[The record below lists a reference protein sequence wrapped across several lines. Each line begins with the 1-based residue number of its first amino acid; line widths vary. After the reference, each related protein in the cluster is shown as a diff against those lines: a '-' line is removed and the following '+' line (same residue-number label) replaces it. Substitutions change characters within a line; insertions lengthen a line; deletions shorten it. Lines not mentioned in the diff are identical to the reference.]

1 MPLQKQ
7 ILSTHLFLFPF
18 RWDIVEPKKN
28 LKESSYDYRTRLFSS
43 DESNSFE
50 KLLLSAQSSWK
61 HKPFST
67 QNNHLDYNQYH
78 YFYEFVRSAM
88 FDNSL
93 TKNKENPALRTYHFE
108 EDKNLRFEIEI
119 NVGSEE
125 VEKLV
130 AYNLK
135 IDSIQLNAYDVGVG
149 ILSFHMSTD
158 SVTFERKQNFDSKDV
173 LLINDFGRR
182 LYPQF
187 LGDNFN
193 IKNTQAAFLA
203 KRITILSKDEILIH
217 EDFTNF
223 NNQTTDFLPAH
234 IIKILGKK
242 HFTNI
247 LDESKIPENPQIK
260 IQPLIDDRMFVLS
273 SLADNCESENI
284 KRYSTDE
291 DTKYSHE
298 FDFWQKFV
306 FVDGKM
312 PSAPDFSFAKNIL
325 TKATYTRWLP
335 YSTLFGISRYSFV
348 ILCSTGDFH
357 DNALKPHLQTIYF
370 EMVQLALLQRA
381 SILRFS
387 SEITRI
393 SHEID
398 IYEKRNSDFSK
409 ISKDVRFIY
418 KNYIQ
423 FRNQFHFREVTAQEQ
438 GIELYDMIQNTMRI
452 ETHIKEL
459 DAEIDEL
466 HRYVKLVNDEN
477 TSTLQETETQNIN
490 RLTKMAGAFGVVSIV
505 ISYFSFGLITFPKI
519 DLSKKYTIL
528 IFIVVLLTLVFTSFY
543 FFLPKGKNWKEHL
556 KVYQFL
562 SDFNVKK
569 IVLII
574 VICMG
579 IGLLGFPLFC
589 PKPSETKTPP
599 NIDSLMKANNS
610 IFINKIDT
618 LNSEM
623 KQIKK
628 LVTKS
633 QQDTTKR

>member
-28 LKESSYDYRTRLFSS
+28 LKESSYDDRTRLFSS

-61 HKPFST
+61 HKPFTT
-67 QNNHLDYNQYH
+67 QNSHIDYNQYH
-78 YFYEFVRSAM
+78 YFYEFVRPAL

-93 TKNKENPALRTYHFE
+93 IKNKENPILRTYHFE
-108 EDKNLRFEIEI
+108 EEKNLRFEIEI

-130 AYNLK
+130 THNLK

-158 SVTFERKQNFDSKDV
+158 SVTFERKQNFGSKDV

-187 LGDNFN
+187 LGNNFN

-234 IIKILGKK
+234 IIEILGKK

-247 LDESKIPENPQIK
+247 LDENKIPENPQIK

-273 SLADNCESENI
+273 ILADNSEIRNI
-284 KRYSTDE
+284 KNYSNN
-291 DTKYSHE
+291 KAYLYSHK

-306 FVDGKM
+306 FVDGKS
-312 PSAPDFSFAKNIL
+312 PSSPDFHFAKEIL
-325 TKATYTRWLP
+325 SKATYTRWLP

-348 ILCSTGDFH
+348 MLCSTGEFYDEI
-357 DNALKPHLQTIYF
+357 LKPHLQTMYF
-370 EMVQLALLQRA
+370 QMIQLALLQRA
-381 SILRFS
+381 TVLRFS

-398 IYEKRNSDFSK
+398 AYEQENKGFDK
-409 ISKDVRFIY
+409 ITDEVRIIY

-423 FRNQFHFREVTAQEQ
+423 FRNQLHFREVTAQEQ

-466 HRYVKLVNDEN
+466 HRYVKLVNDN
-477 TSTLQETETQNIN
+477 ISSKRQEEETQNIN
-490 RLTKMAGAFGVVSIV
+490 RLTKMAGVFGVISLIF
-505 ISYFSFGLITFPKI
+505 SYFGYGLIQFPKVGE
-519 DLSKKYTIL
+519 LSPEQTWI
-528 IFIVVLLTLVFTSFY
+528 IFIGIVTALALTIFY
-543 FFLPKGKNWKEHL
+543 FFQRSEKEGKL
-556 KVYQFL
+556 KNIIQ
-562 SDFNVKK
+562 
-569 IVLII
+569 VLI
-574 VICMG
+574 VIFG
-579 IGLLGFPLFC
+579 VSLIGFPLFFLKSSVAKDS
-589 PKPSETKTPP
+589 PKVDSLLKT
-599 NIDSLMKANNS
+599 NNKVYLKKIDSL
-610 IFINKIDT
+610 
-618 LNSEM
+618 NSEL

-628 LVTKS
+628 LVTQP